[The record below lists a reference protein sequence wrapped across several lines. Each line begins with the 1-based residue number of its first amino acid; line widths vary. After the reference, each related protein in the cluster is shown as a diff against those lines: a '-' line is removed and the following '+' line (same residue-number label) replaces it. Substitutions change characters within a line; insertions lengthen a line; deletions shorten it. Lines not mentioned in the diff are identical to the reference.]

1 MPANESGIGRPLSV
15 LMVDDEPDALR
26 SLCTYL
32 REIGGIGIFLYL
44 TVHYMPLYFL
54 DDQVH
59 YMKTF
64 MTLSANR
71 GLDPGAWSMRLVPVA
86 AALAILSACSVPPV
100 QPPVTSVPLSTAF
113 AQAAPVAATAQ
124 TIDGAWWADYGD
136 ATLTT
141 LVEEAS
147 TANQD
152 VVIALQRV
160 AQARAG
166 RDGQSS
172 RLWPTVGVQASA
184 SRSDSGLPDPVKQ
197 GMPDT
202 RALRAGIDVA
212 WEIDLAG
219 GVRAARDA
227 AQADAAAAAAGVEG
241 ARLLVT
247 SEVARQYFVLRSAEE
262 RLRIVQALAAAQRET
277 ATRVA
282 SRLSE
287 GEASAFDLDRAR
299 AEADEFDAQVPPLR
313 MLAGTSQTRLAVL
326 LGRNP
331 SARVVDENAGFAW
344 PAAREIGTGQPSE
357 LLRRRPDLIAAE
369 SRVAA
374 ETLRGAEARAQYWPK
389 LFLSA
394 LFGREDLRLNA
405 LDLAPVHFSNVALA
419 FAMPVFNAGRIDAG
433 VRVQSARADEA
444 LLVWQK
450 AVLVAVQEVE
460 DSLLVRTQEAERAA
474 ALSSTVDHRR
484 RSLQRAQSLQ
494 REGQIDLLVLLDVQR
509 SVLSSELALSDSR
522 LQQVLADVQLYK
534 ALGGGLVSTR
544 AGSAMTSFAERTAQ

>member
-1 MPANESGIGRPLSV
+1 MKPFTQPAPYRDCHSGVRLI
-15 LMVDDEPDALR
+15 
-26 SLCTYL
+26 C
-32 REIGGIGIFLYL
+32 
-44 TVHYMPLYFL
+44 
-54 DDQVH
+54 
-59 YMKTF
+59 
-64 MTLSANR
+64 
-71 GLDPGAWSMRLVPVA
+71 LVPAVA
-86 AALAILSACSVPPV
+86 AALALLSACSAPPV
-100 QPPVTSVPLSTAF
+100 QPPTPSVPLSPAF
-113 AQAAPVAATAQ
+113 AQAGSAAAAPAF
-124 TIDGAWWADYGD
+124 DGARWTGYGD
-136 ATLTT
+136 PVLTA
-141 LVEEAS
+141 LVEEAL

-152 VVIALQRV
+152 VAIALQRV

-166 RDGQSS
+166 RDAEAS

-184 SRSDSGLPDPVKQ
+184 SRSGSGLPDAVKQ

-202 RALRAGIDVA
+202 RALRAGVDVA

-227 AQADAAAAAAGVEG
+227 AQADAAAAAAGVQG
-241 ARLLVT
+241 ARLLVA

-277 ATRVA
+277 AARVA
-282 SRLSE
+282 SRLRE

-299 AEADEFDAQVPPLR
+299 AEAGALDAQVPPLR
-313 MLAGTSQTRLAVL
+313 TLAGTLQTRLAVL

-331 SARVVDENAGFAW
+331 SARVVGEDASFAW
-344 PAAREIGTGQPSE
+344 TAARAIAPGQPSE

-374 ETLRGAEARAQYWPK
+374 ETLRGAEARTQYWPK

-394 LFGREDLRLNA
+394 LFGRQDLRLNA

-433 VRVQSARADEA
+433 IRVQSARADEA
-444 LLVWQK
+444 LLAWQK

-460 DSLLVRTQEAERAA
+460 DSLLVRAQEAERAA
-474 ALSSTVDHRR
+474 ALASTVDHRR

-494 REGQIDLLVLLDVQR
+494 RQGQIDLLVLLDVQR
-509 SVLSSELALSDSR
+509 SVLASELTLADSR
-522 LQQVLADVQLYK
+522 LQQALADVQLYK
-534 ALGGGLVSTR
+534 ALGGGLEPTR
-544 AGSAMTSFAERTAQ
+544 AGSAMTSFAERASQ